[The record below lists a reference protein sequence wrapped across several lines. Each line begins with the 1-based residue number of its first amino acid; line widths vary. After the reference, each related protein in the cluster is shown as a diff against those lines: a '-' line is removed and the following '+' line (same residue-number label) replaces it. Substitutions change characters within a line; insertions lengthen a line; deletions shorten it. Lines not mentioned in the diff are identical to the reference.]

1 MELTL
6 ESKIGE
12 LYQTPIGKDII
23 DKLLLQL
30 NKSEKLITN
39 PLVSNLK
46 IKTLAKLTK
55 KFLGLGFFKAFLNL
69 VNSEKDKP
77 LTDKNGLAL
86 SLPIKKQWW
95 KEAVFYQIYPRTFC
109 DSNGDGVGDLR
120 GIISKLDY
128 LSNLGIDAIWLSPI
142 YDSPMDDNGYDIRD
156 YHKILKTFGN

>member
-55 KFLGLGFFKAFLNL
+55 KFLGPGFFKAFLNL

-128 LSNLGIDAIWLSPI
+128 LSNLL
-142 YDSPMDDNGYDIRD
+142 
-156 YHKILKTFGN
+156 